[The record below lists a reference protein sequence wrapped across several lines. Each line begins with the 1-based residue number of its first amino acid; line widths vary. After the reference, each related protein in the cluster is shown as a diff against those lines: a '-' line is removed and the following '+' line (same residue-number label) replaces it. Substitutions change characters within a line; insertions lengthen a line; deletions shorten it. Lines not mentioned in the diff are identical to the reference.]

1 MWIRWLLISLALV
14 WTACDSVR
22 HGTKPCE
29 GDDCIAALSEGQDS
43 EISSSS
49 LDDDSPDSSGSSS
62 SKGSS
67 KDKDKSSSSLKGNS
81 SDHLSSGSSSSHRW
95 SWRSSSSNSNH
106 EDKSSSASTP
116 VTSSATHTP
125 SSSIS
130 LPVSSSVEDQPETLP
145 ECNATNEGRAY
156 TLAGVLYYCLSGKWE
171 TDVQIT
177 EGVTCKDGVLNL
189 KKVRMYKPMFAAAAD
204 SDSVA
209 ISPYR
214 REGIRIS
221 GVAQKGPFQAGTSIK
236 IVELDSAKR
245 LAETKTTHEA
255 CIVSA
260 DGTFEF
266 DAVDLVSPYVK
277 VEASGFYRDE
287 LTGRQSS
294 SLLKLNAV
302 VDLSKRD
309 SFNVNM
315 LTHMA
320 APRVLKLV
328 QDAGNNQPIGS
339 QSGRALSDVLS
350 SFGITLGGS
359 GGGYGWPRGGTT
371 TSSGQ
376 KAAEDLSIFDNDD
389 YGAALLAISVMM
401 QSYGSANEMLYFAN
415 RVAEDIQGD
424 GNWGDNST
432 KAKLADKLLK
442 LDSEGG
448 LEKIRRNM
456 ESWKLGEVPNFEKYV
471 RDFWTRVHN
480 FETCG
485 TMTAGQVKHVGN
497 SQSEYFVSYYEQPD
511 GPRIRFICDASTK
524 SWRVATDLEKDTYGL
539 KGDYDGQIKNGI
551 INQNKLY
558 VYDQSKRGWREPLPG
573 EILDFS
579 SVDEVLSSLAAGEKV
594 IFFLRHAERGDDTGK
609 KGHLTTNGKK
619 QSQTVGEKFKGE
631 DIYFANSTYTRSYE
645 TCENIAIGAGIA
657 SMGNDTIPDIDG
669 EWFVKNETKFEEYK
683 NSNGGGWFVTSEY
696 AYRGS
701 YSDAFYPL
709 KSRGDEFISEVV
721 KPRFDKVNKVAV
733 WISHDMLVVPLA
745 VYCTEGKVNLRY
757 FDTKQWINYLAG
769 VAIIM
774 GADGTIRYVPVRGLD
789 SGTMTM

>member
-1 MWIRWLLISLALV
+1 MRIRWLLISLVLV

-22 HGTKPCE
+22 HGTLPCE
-29 GDDCIAALSEGQDS
+29 GDDCIAVLSDGVDS

-49 LDDDSPDSSGSSS
+49 IDDDSPESSGSSS
-62 SKGSS
+62 SKV
-67 KDKDKSSSSLKGNS
+67 KN
-81 SDHLSSGSSSSHRW
+81 
-95 SWRSSSSNSNH
+95 RSSSSSEKSSNASSSSAH
-106 EDKSSSASTP
+106 WWQRHSSSSNGTKDTTHVEKTSSASTP
-116 VTSSATHTP
+116 VTSSASHIP

-130 LPVSSSVEDQPETLP
+130 LPTSSFVEEQPETLP
-145 ECNATNEGRAY
+145 ECNAASEGRAY

-189 KKVRMYKPMFAAAAD
+189 KKVRAYKPMFAPAAD

-209 ISPYR
+209 TSVYR
-214 REGIRIS
+214 REGVRIS
-221 GVAQKGPFQAGTSIK
+221 GVAQKGPFQAGASIK

-245 LAETKTTHEA
+245 LAETRRTHEA

-260 DGTFEF
+260 NGTFAF
-266 DAVDLVSPYVK
+266 DGVDLVSPYAK
-277 VEASGFYRDE
+277 VEAYGFYRDE

-350 SFGITLGGS
+350 SFGISLGGS
-359 GGGYGWPRGGTT
+359 TGGFNGGWNRGVATA
-371 TSSGQ
+371 SSGQ

-424 GNWGDNST
+424 GNWGDNNT

-448 LEKIRRNM
+448 LAKIRRNM
-456 ESWKLGEVPNFEKYV
+456 ENWKLGNVPDFEKYV
-471 RDFWTRVHN
+471 RSFWTRTHN

-485 TMTAGQVKHVGN
+485 SMNAGQVKHVNN

-539 KGDYDGQIKNGI
+539 KGDYNGQIKNGI

-579 SVDEVLSSLAAGEKV
+579 SVDDVLKSLAAGEKV

-619 QSQTVGEKFKGE
+619 QSQTVGEMFKGE

-645 TCENIAIGAGIA
+645 TCENIALGAGITA
-657 SMGNDTIPDIDG
+657 MGNDTIPELDG
-669 EWFVKNETKFEEYK
+669 EWFVKDESKFEEYK
-683 NSNGGGWFVTSEY
+683 NSDGGGWVVTSAY

-701 YSDAFYPL
+701 YSDAFYPM
-709 KSRGDEFISEVV
+709 KSRGDEYIAEVV

-733 WISHDMLVVPLA
+733 WISHDMLVVPLV

-774 GADGTIRYVPVRGLD
+774 GTDGSIRYVPVKGLS